1 MTLGERIAYY
11 RGKLGLSQGELAEQ
25 LGVSRQAVSKWETD
39 AGLPDLER
47 LIALSRL
54 YRITLDELVKGESP
68 EETAEAPEEIPVDA
82 VIAKPAAPSGQK
94 TIGYILLGV
103 GLLCAV
109 LALFLNWAL
118 LIPAGYLLIC
128 AVLCLTLRRYAGRI
142 IIGGTLL
149 AILLPAQRW
158 FGGVSLGSVINP
170 IVYQSE
176 YFGIG
181 LLISW
186 ALWAVLILYV
196 VLALRHTRWQRYTPL
211 ALGWTVVLGLRGWL
225 APLWRVLGGAEA
237 ASWYYPVVSGLINLL
252 AAAVVLLTV
261 RAIYRA
267 RREKR
272 AHKYK
277 N

>member
-54 YRITLDELVKGESP
+54 YHITLDELVKGESP

-109 LALFLNWAL
+109 LALVRVFKP
-118 LIPAGYLLIC
+118 IPA
-128 AVLCLTLRRYAGRI
+128 AK
-142 IIGGTLL
+142 L
-149 AILLPAQRW
+149 AI
-158 FGGVSLGSVINP
+158 F
-170 IVYQSE
+170 
-176 YFGIG
+176 
-181 LLISW
+181 
-186 ALWAVLILYV
+186 
-196 VLALRHTRWQRYTPL
+196 
-211 ALGWTVVLGLRGWL
+211 
-225 APLWRVLGGAEA
+225 
-237 ASWYYPVVSGLINLL
+237 
-252 AAAVVLLTV
+252 AAAVSFTLLCCVNVKQRVIDVNLARYEAGIDEELDWGVLWECG
-261 RAIYRA
+261 YR
-267 RREKR
+267 EEP
-272 AHKYK
+272 
-277 N
+277 